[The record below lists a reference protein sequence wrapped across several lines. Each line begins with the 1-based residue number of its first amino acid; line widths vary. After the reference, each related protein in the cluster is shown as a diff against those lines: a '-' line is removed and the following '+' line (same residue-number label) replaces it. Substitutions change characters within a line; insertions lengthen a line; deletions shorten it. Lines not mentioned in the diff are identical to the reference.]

1 MNSVL
6 KTRLEK
12 LLAGQK
18 RNRNGVIVRII
29 AVIGAVLVIAAVVY
43 GICRLLR
50 SELYLEDDDFDEDF
64 VDEELEMD

>member
-29 AVIGAVLVIAAVVY
+29 AVVGAVLVIAAVVY

>member
-29 AVIGAVLVIAAVVY
+29 AVVGAVLVIAAVVY

-50 SELYLEDDDFDEDF
+50 SELYFEDDDFDEDF